1 LVVDTIGMNTRSVV
15 DSFRTP
21 HTEKLHVVER
31 WHLIDGGNMLEVNIT
46 VDDPDT
52 FYRPW
57 QTYQRYQRGQ
67 RPLAEFI
74 CAENNQILFDYHMPV
89 ADKLDF

>member
-1 LVVDTIGMNTRSVV
+1 MATHTGASCLVRIGPPGSAPST
-15 DSFRTP
+15 
-21 HTEKLHVVER
+21 KLSG
-31 WHLIDGGNMLEVNIT
+31 DGGNMLEVNIT

-57 QTYQRYQRGQ
+57 KTYQRYQRGQ

-74 CAENNQILFDYHMPV
+74 CAENNQNLFDYHMPV
-89 ADKLDF
+89 AEKPDF